1 MTKTDLQRALRP
13 LVKECVRDI
22 IFEEGFLSGII
33 SEVVAGLNA
42 GQVLRETPIRNTSTP
57 VEEENARQIA
67 IEQQKARIDEARR
80 RMADAIGREAYGG
93 ANLFEGTNPL
103 PRGGNPDAS
112 PAPSNPLSGYG
123 ENDEGVNID
132 SLLGGVGRNWKKLI

>member
-1 MTKTDLQRALRP
+1 MTKKDLQRALRP

-33 SEVVAGLNA
+33 SEVVSGLNA
-42 GQVLRETPIRNTSTP
+42 GQHLREVPQYTSAPIDEVN
-57 VEEENARQIA
+57 ERQQA

-93 ANLFEGTNPL
+93 ANLFEGTEPL
-103 PRGGNPDAS
+103 PRGGNPGAS
-112 PAPSNPLSGYG
+112 PSAPSPLSGYAEG
-123 ENDEGVNID
+123 DQGVNID
-132 SLLGGVGRNWKKLI
+132 SLLGGVGKNWKKLI